1 MTGRK
6 GCAQSLRVTTAPS
19 LPDAAL
25 VGAALAR
32 QAGAAA
38 AIVAKYRSVVRR
50 CLWTPGHEVDDLV
63 QEVFARCFERL
74 PQLRDPSALRS
85 FVIGI
90 ALRVGADER
99 RRRRRRWREL
109 LTSTGELPETIVE
122 DGVELR
128 HALRHTREVL
138 SRLSPENLRVL
149 ELRFVHEKEL
159 TEIADGLGVSLATA
173 KRHIARASARLR
185 AMAPT
190 VRGVLRA
197 GVS

>member
-1 MTGRK
+1 V
-6 GCAQSLRVTTAPS
+6 QTAPS
-19 LPDAAL
+19 LPDEAL
-25 VGAALAR
+25 VGAALLR
-32 QAGAAA
+32 QPGAAS
-38 AIVAKYRSVVRR
+38 AIVERYRTVVRR
-50 CLWTPGHEVDDLV
+50 CIWAPASHDVDDLV

-90 ALRVGADER
+90 ALRVAADDR

-109 LTSTGELPETIVE
+109 LTSTGELPDAVV
-122 DGVELR
+122 DDNVELR
-128 HALRHTREVL
+128 HAVRHTREL
-138 SRLSPENLRVL
+138 LGRLGPETLRIL

-173 KRHIARASARLR
+173 KRYVARASARLR

-190 VRGVLRA
+190 ARGLLGR
-197 GVS
+197 SCW

>member
-1 MTGRK
+1 VQTSTS
-6 GCAQSLRVTTAPS
+6 A
-19 LPDAAL
+19 PDAAL

-32 QAGAAA
+32 QPGAAS
-38 AIVAKYRSVVRR
+38 AIVERYRALVRR
-50 CLWTPGHEVDDLV
+50 CIWAPPSHEVDDLV

-90 ALRVGADER
+90 SLRVAADER

-109 LTSTGELPETIVE
+109 LTSTGELPDAVM
-122 DGVELR
+122 DDSVELR
-128 HALRHTREVL
+128 YAVARTREIL
-138 SRLSPENLRVL
+138 GRLSPETLRIL

-173 KRHIARASARLR
+173 KRYLARASARLR
-185 AMAPT
+185 AMAPS
-190 VRGVLRA
+190 VRGVLRR
-197 GVS
+197 GVW